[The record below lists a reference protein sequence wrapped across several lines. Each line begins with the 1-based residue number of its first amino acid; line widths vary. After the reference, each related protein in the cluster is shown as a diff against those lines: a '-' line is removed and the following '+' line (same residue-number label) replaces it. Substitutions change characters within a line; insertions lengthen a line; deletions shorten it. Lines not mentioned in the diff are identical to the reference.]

1 MKKIILFVSLVLVL
15 VVGFLYFNN
24 LDNKV
29 VSYLRISINPDL
41 EFALNEKEEVVE
53 IIALNE
59 DAFILLADKDLEGKP
74 IEEVLDLLV
83 DDSIELGFINEL
95 NEENIIEVMMI
106 NEDEEIR
113 ESLEQKVMARIEGRL
128 SEKKVA
134 AVLSAVKLT
143 DDLKEQAEEFGVS
156 NGKMLLIEQAIFLN
170 DTLVKEDLVDLSIQN
185 IQREIKESL
194 DKGKL
199 DKEELLEKRQELK
212 NEQIAKVN
220 QFKEEIKTRIENFNS
235 LNEEAKENAINE
247 EMEQY
252 RIELKERALELEKE
266 VEEIKKENSQ
276 INVPG
281 EIREIIRN
289 RRN

>member
-1 MKKIILFVSLVLVL
+1 VLFVGLVLVL

-24 LDNKV
+24 LDSKA

-74 IEEVLDLLV
+74 IEEALDLLI

-95 NEENIIEVMMI
+95 DEENIIEVMMI
-106 NEDEEIR
+106 NEDEEVR
-113 ESLEQKVMARIEGRL
+113 LSLEQKVMDRIEGRL
-128 SEKKVA
+128 SGKRVA

-156 NGKMLLIEQAIFLN
+156 NGKMLLIEQALFLN
-170 DTLVKEDLVDLSIQN
+170 ETLVKEDLVELSIQD
-185 IQREIKESL
+185 IQKEIRASL
-194 DKGKL
+194 NEGKL
-199 DKEELLEKRQELK
+199 NRAELLEKREELK
-212 NEQIAKVN
+212 SERVKKVN
-220 QFKEEIKTRIENFNS
+220 QFKEQLEGRIENFDN
-235 LNEEAKENAINE
+235 LDEETKREALNE

-252 RIELKERALELEKE
+252 REELKERATELKKE
-266 VEEIKKENSQ
+266 VEEIRRDNSQ

>member
-1 MKKIILFVSLVLVL
+1 VLFVGLVLVL

-24 LDNKV
+24 LDSKA

-74 IEEVLDLLV
+74 IEEALDLLI

-95 NEENIIEVMMI
+95 DEENIIEVMMI
-106 NEDEEIR
+106 NEDEEVR
-113 ESLEQKVMARIEGRL
+113 LSLEQKVMDRIEGRL
-128 SEKKVA
+128 SGKRVA

-156 NGKMLLIEQAIFLN
+156 NGKMLLIEQALFLN
-170 DTLVKEDLVDLSIQN
+170 ETLVKEDLVELSIQD
-185 IQREIKESL
+185 IQKEIRASL
-194 DKGKL
+194 NEGKL
-199 DKEELLEKRQELK
+199 NRAELLEKREELK
-212 NEQIAKVN
+212 SERVAKVN
-220 QFKEEIKTRIENFNS
+220 QFKEQLEGRIENFDN
-235 LNEEAKENAINE
+235 LDEETKREALNE

-252 RIELKERALELEKE
+252 REELKERATELKKE
-266 VEEIKKENSQ
+266 VEEIRRDNSQ